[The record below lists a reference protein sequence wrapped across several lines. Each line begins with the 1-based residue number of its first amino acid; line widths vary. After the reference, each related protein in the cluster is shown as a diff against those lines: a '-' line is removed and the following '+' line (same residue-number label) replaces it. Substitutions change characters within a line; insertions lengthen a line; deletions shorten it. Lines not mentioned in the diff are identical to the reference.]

1 MKLWEKLFII
11 TILFA
16 IVLSSGIILGRQID
30 TQNKQKGTIKMGIV
44 TSFDTTRSPQSIA
57 SLQYAS
63 GSIQGNML
71 PVQGATTGIQGNTL
85 PVQGSSLN
93 PNDYFVNPEPQA
105 APVVA
110 PVDPYARFG
119 GTAAYNALRSG
130 FDSQKQNIY
139 GSSND
144 AATNLQ
150 GGLGQSVL
158 DTVRNFSRA
167 QEGIDRK
174 AVQNESSRIQG
185 GNDILSMIGR
195 GVRSGGVQLSQKNA
209 GSSSAAQAI
218 ANAYAQLGQRQSS
231 QIGNQYAQNADQIA
245 LEQRYQNEDLQAA
258 PDKFR
263 IQIEQN
269 ANQIATAARDQF
281 AQLDAAMANASL
293 PDRIAIE
300 QEKENVRQQALAK
313 LTQFDTQLRQG
324 VSGIKAADRGA
335 NIAKAN
341 TQLTAGQ
348 ADPNLFNY
356 TTDTPTQ
363 FQGTGPFASE
373 LPIFTFNNRNKQQLA

>member
-1 MKLWEKLFII
+1 MVTFSQASAKVPNSTGGFNYFLDG
-11 TILFA
+11 A
-16 IVLSSGIILGRQID
+16 PV
-30 TQNKQKGTIKMGIV
+30 TQEIYG
-44 TSFDTTRSPQSIA
+44 
-57 SLQYAS
+57 
-63 GSIQGNML
+63 
-71 PVQGATTGIQGNTL
+71 
-85 PVQGSSLN
+85 SLN
-93 PNDYFVNPEPQA
+93 PSLPGTSDGPIKTADPNTWNPGT
-105 APVVA
+105 APA
-110 PVDPYARFG
+110 DPYAQWG
-119 GTAAYNALRSG
+119 GRSAYNTLKSG
-130 FDSQKQNIY
+130 FDTQKNNIY
-139 GSSND
+139 GSAND